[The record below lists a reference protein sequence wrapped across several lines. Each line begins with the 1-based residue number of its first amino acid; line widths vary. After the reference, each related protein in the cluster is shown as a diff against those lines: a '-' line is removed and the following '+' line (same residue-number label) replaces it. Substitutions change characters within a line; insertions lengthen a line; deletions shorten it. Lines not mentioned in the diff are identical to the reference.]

1 METDEQIAREKAH
14 YEKYLKERKQCQ
26 SKEPQHIYAPN
37 DDSTYYAD

>member
-26 SKEPQHIYAPN
+26 SEEQHIYAPN